1 MSISFGKG
9 SFYLTSFDGK
19 TVPLGDNMSFTMD
32 SEISA
37 SEVAPVLY
45 NANQSAEFSYEMSS
59 VDLELLNN
67 MYMFPTPSSMFTL
80 QYNVNVLVQKRWH
93 KKARINKKWLKR
105 YGMKPDTV
113 MILAD
118 GAATTYDKISDSFEF
133 ESENHRYVLRS
144 DQQRKGLKIIW

>member
-9 SFYLTSFDGK
+9 SLYLTNFDGK
-19 TVPLGDNMSFTMD
+19 TIPLGENMSFTMD

-67 MYMFPTPSSMFTL
+67 MYMFPTPSNMFTL

-93 KKARINKKWLKR
+93 KKARVNKKWLKR
-105 YGMKPDTV
+105 YGMKDDIV
-113 MILAD
+113 MVLAD
-118 GAATTYDKISDSFEF
+118 GTATIYDKIDDSFEF
-133 ESENHRYVLRS
+133 ESSNHRYVLRS
-144 DQQRKGLKIIW
+144 DQQRRGLNIVW

>member
-9 SFYLTSFDGK
+9 TFYLTSFDGQS
-19 TVPLGDNMSFTMD
+19 VPLADNISFTMD

-45 NANQSAEFSYEMSS
+45 NANQSAELSCEISS
-59 VDLELLNN
+59 MNFEFLNN
-67 MYMFPTPSSMFTL
+67 MCMFPTPYSIFTL
-80 QYNVNVLVQKRWH
+80 QYHVNVLVQKRWH
-93 KKARINKKWLKR
+93 KKARVNKKWLKR

-113 MILAD
+113 MVLAD
-118 GAATTYDKISDSFEF
+118 GTATTYDKIDDSFEF

-144 DQQRKGLKIIW
+144 DQQRRGLKIVW